1 MRRKWIKRMT
11 AAALSLVM
19 AISAPLAGMA
29 STGPAATTQEGKD
42 REALALEM
50 ERESIVLAQNDSK
63 ILPLDQNKTVA
74 VFGRGQINPTKGGN
88 GSGAANGNYTT
99 NFLDGMDR
107 LGVKAY
113 DELRKFMRER

>member
-1 MRRKWIKRMT
+1 MNGNRQWNDLCRRNSRRQEDNMRRNWIKRMT

-50 ERESIVLAQNDSK
+50 ER
-63 ILPLDQNKTVA
+63 
-74 VFGRGQINPTKGGN
+74 
-88 GSGAANGNYTT
+88 
-99 NFLDGMDR
+99 
-107 LGVKAY
+107 
-113 DELRKFMRER
+113 